1 MSTPA
6 EPASL
11 GKGYECL
18 QGGGEMGAYM
28 RSFDWAN
35 SLLGPVENWPQSLRT
50 SVSICLN
57 SRFAILIWW
66 GPELV
71 MLYNDAYRQII
82 GAKHPAALGHPGRE
96 CYPEIWHIIHPMLE
110 GVMERGEATWSN
122 DLLLMLE
129 RSGYPEECYFT
140 FSYSPIRDESGGIGG
155 VFTPVADTTER
166 VINERRM
173 ATLRDLAARASS
185 ARDMDRA
192 SKAIAA
198 TLLENPH
205 SIPFASLYLF
215 DESRAS
221 AGLAATAGIQPG
233 SPAAPPLLQLSE
245 LPAPLFDAVL
255 STKVTVIDDLAGLL
269 GPLPSGA
276 WAKAARS
283 GVVLPIIMP
292 GQTQPLGFVLAGANP
307 HKRVDHSYRTFFE
320 LVGGHISGAIAA
332 AREYEQERRRAESL
346 AEIDRAKTVF
356 FSNVSHE
363 FRTPLTLMLGPI
375 EALLERS
382 AGFSARDRE
391 ELQLVHRN
399 GMRLLKL
406 VNTLLE
412 FSRIETGRVQA
423 LYQPTDLG
431 AFTADIASA
440 FRSALERAGLEF
452 VIDCPPAAGAA
463 YVDRD
468 MWEKIVLNLLSNA
481 FKFTFSGS
489 IAVRLREAGDRWEL
503 AVEDTGTGIPEH
515 ELKRIFDRFHRVEG
529 ARGRSHEGSGIG
541 LAFVQELVKLNSG
554 SIRVESEAGKGSTF
568 RVSIP
573 AGCAHIPADRIGAE
587 RSGTSAVA
595 SGVTAA
601 GTAATAYVEEA
612 LRWLP
617 ERTAPHAPEPF
628 ASDTVEAPH
637 VEAMAGRILLADDNA
652 DMRLYIRRLLGS
664 NYRVEAV
671 SNGMEAVDALR
682 RDRPDLILTDV
693 MMPGLDG
700 FGLLRE
706 VRSDPSISTIPVILL
721 SARAGEDARVEGLDA
736 GADDYIVK
744 PFTARELLARVS
756 AHLAMS
762 RLRREAAER
771 ERSLR
776 AEAETA
782 HQRVSN
788 ILESIS
794 DGFIALDDEWRFTY
808 INAAAERSTRL
819 SRGELLGRVLWD
831 VYPGARGTELE
842 KQYLRAMS
850 ERIPTHVEQYQ
861 GTWGQW
867 LEIRVYPARD
877 GGLSV
882 FFQDI
887 SERKQIEDETR
898 RNNQALRAA
907 NEDLEQFA
915 YSLSHDLREP
925 LRTVYSFCQLLQQK
939 YTSEVDSDAQKMIG
953 FCLDSA
959 RRMDVLINDLLT
971 YMHVTSA
978 GETVEPLPME
988 SAIEASLLNLQTAIQ
1003 ESAAKITHDAMPVIR
1018 MARVHAQQIF
1028 QNLIGNALKY
1038 RSSAPPA
1045 VHVGARRD
1053 GTEWIFSVQDNG
1065 IGIEPQ
1071 YQSQVFALFK
1081 RLDAGQS
1088 GTGIGLAL
1096 CKKLVERY
1104 GGRIWVESEP
1114 GRGSTFLFTIPVGHE
1129 FET

>member
-1 MSTPA
+1 MSIPA
-6 EPASL
+6 ESVSL

-28 RSFDWAN
+28 RSFDWSN
-35 SLLGPVENWPQSLRT
+35 SLLGPVEDWPQSLRT

-66 GPELV
+66 GPDLV

-82 GAKHPAALGHPGRE
+82 GAKHPAALGHPGRD
-96 CYPEIWHIIHPMLE
+96 CYPEIWHIIQPMLE
-110 GVMERGEATWSN
+110 GVIERGEATWSN

-166 VINERRM
+166 VINERRTR
-173 ATLRDLAARASS
+173 TLRDLAARASS

-198 TLLENPH
+198 TLLENAQ
-205 SIPFASLYLF
+205 SIPFASVYFF
-215 DESRAS
+215 DETRAS
-221 AGLAATAGIQPG
+221 AGLAATAGIDPG
-233 SPAAPPLLQLSE
+233 SPAAPPVMRLNE
-245 LPAPLFDAVL
+245 LPAPLFDAVISSKL
-255 STKVTVIDDLAGLL
+255 TVMDDLASLM

-276 WAKAARS
+276 WARPART
-283 GVVLPIIMP
+283 GVVLPIVLP
-292 GQTQPLGFVLAGANP
+292 GQNQPIGFVLAGANP
-307 HKRVDHSYRTFFE
+307 HKRVDQSYRTFFE
-320 LVGGHISGAIAA
+320 LVGGHISGVIAA

-346 AEIDRAKTVF
+346 AEIDRAKTMF

-375 EALLERS
+375 EAMLERS
-382 AGFSARDRE
+382 GGFSALDRE

-452 VIDCPPAAGAA
+452 IIDCPPQDCPSAADAA

-489 IAVRLREAGDRWEL
+489 IAVRLREADHRWEL
-503 AVEDTGTGIPEH
+503 TVEDTGTGIAEY
-515 ELKRIFDRFHRVEG
+515 ELQRVFDRFHRIEG

-554 SIRVESEAGKGSTF
+554 SIRVESEVGKGSTF

-573 AGCAHIPADRIGAE
+573 KGCAHIPPDRIGAE
-587 RSGTSAVA
+587 RSGTSGGA
-595 SGVTAA
+595 
-601 GTAATAYVEEA
+601 AATAYVEEA

-617 ERTAPHAPEPF
+617 ERASPQSPMPF
-628 ASDTVEAPH
+628 ASDTVHAPH
-637 VEAMAGRILLADDNA
+637 VEAAAARILLADDNA
-652 DMRLYIRRLLGS
+652 DMRLYIRRLLGA
-664 NYRVEAV
+664 NYQVEAV
-671 SNGMEAVDALR
+671 SNGSEALDAVR

-706 VRSDPSISTIPVILL
+706 VRSDPSISTLPVILL

-762 RLRREAAER
+762 RLRREAAES

-794 DGFIALDDEWRFTY
+794 DGFLALDAEWRFAY
-808 INAAAERSTRL
+808 VNAAAERMIRL
-819 SRGELLGRVLWD
+819 SRGELLGRILWD
-831 VYPGARGTELE
+831 VYPAVRGTELG
-842 KQYLRAMS
+842 KQYQRAMS
-850 ERIPTHVEQYQ
+850 ERIPAHVEQHQ
-861 GTWGQW
+861 GVWGQW
-867 LEIRVYPARD
+867 LEIRIYPGRD
-877 GGLSV
+877 GGLSI

-887 SERKQIEDETR
+887 SERKQIEDEIR
-898 RNNQALRAA
+898 RNNQALKAA

-925 LRTVYSFCQLLQQK
+925 LRTVYAFSQLLHQRYK
-939 YTSEVDSDAQKMIG
+939 GEVDSDAQKMIG
-953 FCLDSA
+953 FCLDAA
-959 RRMDVLINDLLT
+959 RRMDLLINDLLA
-971 YMHVTSA
+971 YMRASSA
-978 GETVEPLPME
+978 GEMVEPLPVE
-988 SAIEASLLNLQTAIQ
+988 SAIEASLLNLQTAIE
-1003 ESAAKITHDAMPVIR
+1003 ESAAKVTYDPMPVIR

-1038 RSSAPPA
+1038 RGIAPPT
-1045 VHVGARRD
+1045 VRVGARRD

-1081 RLDAGQS
+1081 RLDTGQS

-1114 GRGSTFLFTIPVGHE
+1114 GRGSTFLFTIPVASE
-1129 FET
+1129 SES